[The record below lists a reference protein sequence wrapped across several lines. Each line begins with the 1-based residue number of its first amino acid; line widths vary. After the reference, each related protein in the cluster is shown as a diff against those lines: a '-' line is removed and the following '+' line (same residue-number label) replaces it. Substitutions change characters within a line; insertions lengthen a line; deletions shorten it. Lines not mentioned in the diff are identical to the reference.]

1 MDEPRLI
8 QDAQSG
14 DLDAFN
20 CLVLAYQDLAFNLA
34 LRMLTDEDSAD
45 DAAQNAFISAYR
57 NIKSFH
63 GGSFRAW
70 LLRIV
75 TNQCYDELRR
85 QKRHPNIPLEP
96 VNDED
101 NEEIESPRWM
111 ASNDLSPEEQ
121 LERAEL
127 EHAVQHCLQNL
138 PDDFR
143 AVVILVDIQGMDY
156 EEASQ
161 AVHKPLGTIKSR
173 LARARLKMRDCLQ
186 KVQEL
191 LPGLLRLDSEEQE

>member
-1 MDEPRLI
+1 
-8 QDAQSG
+8 
-14 DLDAFN
+14 
-20 CLVLAYQDLAFNLA
+20 
-34 LRMLTDEDSAD
+34 
-45 DAAQNAFISAYR
+45 
-57 NIKSFH
+57 
-63 GGSFRAW
+63 
-70 LLRIV
+70 
-75 TNQCYDELRR
+75 
-85 QKRHPNIPLEP
+85 